1 MMLVDF
7 DEINLQTT
15 DVELRTASVEVK
27 QKFQRKISRK
37 SFKMLSHIIRNLYE
51 ANFV

>member
-1 MMLVDF
+1 MCDELAVDF

-27 QKFQRKISRK
+27 KNFKKKNISK
-37 SFKMLSHIIRNLYE
+37 VSKCSPILIRG
-51 ANFV
+51 FV